1 MSLPA
6 RSDTPPPSTE
16 LSIQEQLYPW
26 LTCFGCGPANPKGL
40 RLRSYLDADG
50 VVAQFAA
57 WPEHDNGMG
66 FVNGG
71 IIATVL
77 DCHSGA
83 AVLHRGAQ
91 QGFAHGSDA
100 PVVYVTAGLDLRYL
114 RPAPLRETLQLRAAI
129 TSATPEEVTVEAE
142 LTWDGRPRATAVS
155 LWKAWRPR

>member
-1 MSLPA
+1 MS
-6 RSDTPPPSTE
+6 SDPPPPRTE
-16 LSIQEQLYPW
+16 LSIQERLYPG
-26 LTCFGCGPANPKGL
+26 LTCFGCGQANPKGL

-83 AVLHRGAQ
+83 AVLHRSAQ
-91 QGFAHGSDA
+91 QGSAPGSGA
-100 PVVYVTAGLDLRYL
+100 PLVYVTAGLDLRYL
-114 RPAPLRETLQLRAAI
+114 RPAPLHETLQLRAAI
-129 TSATPEEVTVEAE
+129 TSATVDEVIVEADVA
-142 LTWDGRPRATAVS
+142 WDGRPRATATS